1 MDPKPVRRFNFA
13 RLIMLY
19 VSKFEITC
27 IAEAIQYY
35 FLLRNMQDVNGINL
49 FLLCVS
55 DLIQE
60 TGEYEKILGKI
71 ERNGLRTKGL
81 LDNLSNLPVT
91 TEGIAKATGDKFVQ
105 KGMFEEAIN
114 LYDIANV
121 IHLFLKL
128 QNLLYKSIFRNN
140 LKCLVYSVHYFHK

>member
-35 FLLRNMQDVNGINL
+35 FLLRNMQDENGANL

-71 ERNGLRTKGL
+71 ERNGLRIKGIIDSL
-81 LDNLSNLPVT
+81 NNLPVSA
-91 TEGIAKATGDKFVQ
+91 EVIAKVTGDKFVQ

-121 IHLFLKL
+121 LNNFATKNQYLKILFLGA
-128 QNLLYKSIFRNN
+128 S
-140 LKCLVYSVHYFHK
+140 

>member
-1 MDPKPVRRFNFA
+1 MDRKPVRRINFA

-27 IAEAIQYY
+27 IVEAIQYY
-35 FLLRNMQDVNGINL
+35 FLLRNMEDANGVNL

-71 ERNGLRTKGL
+71 ERNGLRTKGIVDSL
-81 LDNLSNLPVT
+81 NNPPVT
-91 TEGIAKATGDKFVQ
+91 AEVIAKATGDKFVQ

-121 IHLFLKL
+121 IKTIFVLF
-128 QNLLYKSIFRNN
+128 
-140 LKCLVYSVHYFHK
+140 

>member
-1 MDPKPVRRFNFA
+1 MIVTNMTLFFKFAVFIDPLDPKPVRRFNFA

-19 VSKFEITC
+19 VHKFEVTSIG
-27 IAEAIQYY
+27 EALQYY
-35 FLLRNMQDVNGINL
+35 FLLRNMQDLNGVNL

-71 ERNGLRTKGL
+71 ERNGLRTKGVI
-81 LDNLSNLPVT
+81 DNLNNLPVT
-91 TEGIAKATGDKFVQ
+91 AEGIAKATADKFVQ
-105 KGMFEEAIN
+105 KGMFEDAIN

-121 IHLFLKL
+121 
-128 QNLLYKSIFRNN
+128 NT
-140 LKCLVYSVHYFHK
+140 